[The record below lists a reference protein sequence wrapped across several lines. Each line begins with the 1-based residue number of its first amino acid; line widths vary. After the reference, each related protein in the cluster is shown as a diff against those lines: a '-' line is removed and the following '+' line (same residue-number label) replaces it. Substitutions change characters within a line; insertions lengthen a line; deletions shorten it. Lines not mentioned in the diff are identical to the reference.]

1 MSIRALTINQW
12 SETVTENLPTDGT
25 FIGRDLAKHI
35 RNFKVNQT
43 EQLAAGSERLLISAA
58 NVAEVDGAG
67 LQLLAAL
74 SNMDQSWQLVE
85 PSKVFADACRLLGLN
100 QWLDQRVADSH
111 KTGAQA

>member
-1 MSIRALTINQW
+1 MGEKFELPAELNIYNAVDARDAL
-12 SETVTENLPTDGT
+12 
-25 FIGRDLAKHI
+25 LAW
-35 RNFKVNQT
+35 QT

-111 KTGAQA
+111 KTGA